1 MIGSLQR
8 KKMSGQNSRPTPPHG
23 THYKCNSQPRLLS
36 RLNAH
41 PGMNAACVNLVE
53 GFSEY
58 IVRVAMYFRSNF
70 VESCNQIHFWKADT
84 SLKPKTNVSI

>member
-8 KKMSGQNSRPTPPHG
+8 KKIPGQNSRPTPPHG

-58 IVRVAMYFRSNF
+58 IKHAFHLPIANSV
-70 VESCNQIHFWKADT
+70 IHI
-84 SLKPKTNVSI
+84 NV